1 MNGEKIA
8 LLLVSVVAVGVFALP
23 STISLFAGQHTWY
36 KLNGSNDLG
45 GQLPC
50 EKCHADVA
58 NEMKALVGPHTDELG
73 YGRLECEFCH
83 RTFGI
88 DDYNNVGDRNP
99 INETRYGKYRYTYG
113 QVGPNVTDVTPGK
126 EAHAASTVPCMY
138 CHSGNKAGPV
148 PFSHGGVIG
157 CFCHGTEDGG
167 DPYYFHGDRFY
178 TGTSSDER
186 AETCLKCHGTG
197 YGDKKAPM
205 YIPPA
210 GGFGLTANTSDTGE
224 LAAHKTFVMNS
235 ISNPDMEDANE
246 ACIACHTKI
255 PVKINWTH
263 RYSLEFNATPEF
275 ELPPTHFN
283 VTDWS
288 FNGTYNIIV
297 YGWRN
302 GTGNTSKEGWPGGY
316 P

>member
-1 MNGEKIA
+1 MKSNII
-8 LLLVSVVAVGVFALP
+8 LLAVAVVAVGIFALP
-23 STISLFAGQHTWY
+23 STISFFAGQHTWY
-36 KLNGSNDLG
+36 QLNGTGDLG

-58 NEMKALVGPHTDELG
+58 NEMEALIGPHTDELG
-73 YGRLECEFCH
+73 YDRLECEFCH
-83 RTFGI
+83 RTFRVSRTNDLTPESI
-88 DDYNNVGDRNP
+88 P

-148 PFSHGGVIG
+148 PFPHNSYDH
-157 CFCHGTEDGG
+157 CECHWDTK
-167 DPYYFHGDRFY
+167 PFYFHGGRFY
-178 TGTSSDER
+178 TGRGSPHTPGE
-186 AETCLKCHGTG
+186 ACLKCHGTG
-197 YGDKKAPM
+197 YGGTESPM

-210 GGFGLTANTSDTGE
+210 GGFGLTANASDTGE
-224 LAAHKTFVMNS
+224 LAAHKTFIERS
-235 ISNPDMEDANE
+235 IEDPNMEDANE

-255 PVKINWTH
+255 PVIINWTH
-263 RYSLEFNATPEF
+263 RYSLEFNCTPEF
-275 ELPPTHFN
+275 EKLPPTHFN
-283 VTDWS
+283 VSAWS
-288 FNGTYNIIV
+288 INGTYNITV

-302 GTGNTSKEGWPGGY
+302 GTGDTNITGWPGSY

>member
-36 KLNGSNDLG
+36 NLTENQSV
-45 GQLPC
+45 PC

-58 NEMKALVGPHTDELG
+58 NEMSALIGPHTEETG
-73 YGRLECEFCH
+73 FQRMKCSFCH
-83 RTFGI
+83 RTF
-88 DDYNNVGDRNP
+88 P
-99 INETRYGKYRYTYG
+99 IQDEDINQTYKKYEYTYG
-113 QVGPNVTDVTPGK
+113 SVGDAVTDVTPGK

-138 CHSGNKAGPV
+138 CHSGYEYGEAYTGYPEYKTDKIHAISLPCTGCHQGV
-148 PFSHGGVIG
+148 HGGVFYDSSDKETNE
-157 CFCHGTEDGG
+157 CVMCHGNRDTNRIYE
-167 DPYYFHGDRFY
+167 
-178 TGTSSDER
+178 
-186 AETCLKCHGTG
+186 
-197 YGDKKAPM
+197 
-205 YIPPA
+205 IPPA
-210 GGFGLTANTSDTGE
+210 GGFGLTAERNDTGE

>member
-1 MNGEKIA
+1 MRSDNMV
-8 LLLVSVVAVGVFALP
+8 LLAVAVVAVGIFALP

-36 KLNGSNDLG
+36 NLSGKENNV
-45 GQLPC
+45 PC

-58 NEMKALVGPHTDELG
+58 NEMKALSGPHTGEMYNG
-73 YGRLECEFCH
+73 ERFKCEYCH
-83 RTFGI
+83 RLF
-88 DDYNNVGDRNP
+88 P
-99 INETRYGKYRYTYG
+99 IEHKNSSFSTYTYAFANG
-113 QVGPNVTDVTPGK
+113 TAEIQPGK

-138 CHSGNKAGPV
+138 CHSGNESDVYDWGRHDEESDCLSCHADDGLGPGYPPSIDEV
-148 PFSHGGVIG
+148 HGNAKY
-157 CFCHGTEDGG
+157 FNNEDC
-167 DPYYFHGDRFY
+167 Y
-178 TGTSSDER
+178 
-186 AETCLKCHGTG
+186 KCHLYKNGGIVTI
-197 YGDKKAPM
+197 K
-205 YIPPA
+205 IPPA
-210 GGFGLTANTSDTGE
+210 GGFGLTINTTDTGE
-224 LAAHKTFVMNS
+224 LAAHKTFVMNA

>member
-36 KLNGSNDLG
+36 NLTENQSV
-45 GQLPC
+45 PC

-58 NEMKALVGPHTDELG
+58 NEMSALIGPHTGETG
-73 YGRLECEFCH
+73 FQRMKCGFCH
-83 RTFGI
+83 RTF
-88 DDYNNVGDRNP
+88 P
-99 INETRYGKYRYTYG
+99 IENEDINKTYKKYEYTYG
-113 QVGPNVTDVTPGK
+113 SAGDAVTDVTPGK

-138 CHSGNKAGPV
+138 CHSGYEYGEAYTGYPEYKNESEMIHAISLPCSNCHGV
-148 PFSHGGVIG
+148 VHGGVFYDSSDKETNE
-157 CFCHGTEDGG
+157 CVMCHGNRDTNRIYE
-167 DPYYFHGDRFY
+167 
-178 TGTSSDER
+178 
-186 AETCLKCHGTG
+186 
-197 YGDKKAPM
+197 
-205 YIPPA
+205 IPPA
-210 GGFGLTANTSDTGE
+210 GGFGLTAERNDTGE

>member
-1 MNGEKIA
+1 MRSGNMILLAVAVIA
-8 LLLVSVVAVGVFALP
+8 LGIFALP

-36 KLNGSNDLG
+36 QLNGTGDLG

-58 NEMKALVGPHTDELG
+58 NEMEALVGPHTNELG

-83 RTFGI
+83 RTFELT
-88 DDYNNVGDRNP
+88 GDQ

-113 QVGPNVTDVTPGK
+113 QVGPNATDVTPGK

-138 CHSGNKAGPV
+138 CHSGNKSGPV
-148 PFSHGGVIG
+148 PFFDHVGHGGVEG
-157 CFCHGTEDGG
+157 CYCHGTEDGG
-167 DPYYFHGDRFY
+167 DPYYYHGDRFY
-178 TGTSSDER
+178 TGKYGEK
-186 AETCLKCHGTG
+186 AEECLKCHGTG
-197 YGDKKAPM
+197 YGPANAPM

-210 GGFGLTANTSDTGE
+210 GGFGLTANASDTGE
-224 LAAHKTFVMNS
+224 LAAHKAFIEKS
-235 ISNPDMEDANE
+235 IEDTKMEDANE
-246 ACIACHTKI
+246 ACIACHTHV

-263 RYSLEFNATPEF
+263 RYSLEFNCTPEF
-275 ELPPTHFN
+275 EKLPPTHFN
-283 VTDWS
+283 VTAWS
-288 FNGTYNIIV
+288 INGTYNITV

-302 GTGNTSKEGWPGGY
+302 GTGNTSKEGWPGSY

>member
-36 KLNGSNDLG
+36 NLSGKENNV
-45 GQLPC
+45 PC

-58 NEMKALVGPHTDELG
+58 NEMKALVGPHTGEM
-73 YGRLECEFCH
+73 YNRERFKCEYCH
-83 RTFGI
+83 RLF
-88 DDYNNVGDRNP
+88 P
-99 INETRYGKYRYTYG
+99 IEHKNSSFSTYTYAFANG
-113 QVGPNVTDVTPGK
+113 TAEIQPGK

-138 CHSGNKAGPV
+138 CHSGSEWGVVSVDGK
-148 PFSHGGVIG
+148 SHTVTDYKN
-157 CFCHGTEDGG
+157 CVYCHGKGKFWEAHEGNFKNEDCYRCHVNNNYV
-167 DPYYFHGDRFY
+167 YYV
-178 TGTSSDER
+178 
-186 AETCLKCHGTG
+186 
-197 YGDKKAPM
+197 
-205 YIPPA
+205 PPA
-210 GGFGLTANTSDTGE
+210 GGFNLTINTTDTGE